1 MYKFGKRSLD
11 NLAGVNPKLIDV
23 VHAVMELQIMDFSV
37 VEGLRTKERQKE
49 LFDARKSR
57 TMNSKHLK
65 QSDGYGHAVDL
76 YPYPIDMR
84 RVNTG
89 NAKEIIRFGV
99 LAGLML
105 KCAQESGVNVR
116 WGGDW
121 DKDGETLDH
130 SFFDAPHFEIIL

>member
-105 KCAQESGVNVR
+105 KCAQESCVNVR